1 MPARK
6 YCTPEE
12 MYEARLRTQRA
23 YRARH
28 REEINAKERAQRREH
43 GDEVRAQD
51 REKYARKKA
60 AGIAAG
66 TWKEYCI
73 KRAEQRAMRYK
84 ARKRAERAAAD
95 GGHE

>member
-1 MPARK
+1 MPVRK

-28 REEINAKERAQRREH
+28 REEINAKERAWRREH

-51 REKYARKKA
+51 RERYARKKA

-73 KRAEQRAMRYK
+73 KRSQRVMQRR